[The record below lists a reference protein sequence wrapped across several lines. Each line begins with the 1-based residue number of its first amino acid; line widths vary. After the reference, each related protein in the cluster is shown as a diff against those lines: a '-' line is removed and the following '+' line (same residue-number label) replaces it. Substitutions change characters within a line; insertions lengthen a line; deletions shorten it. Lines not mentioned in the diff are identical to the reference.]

1 MEFGVVSVGDKK
13 FLRVLILEE
22 IGVAGCRI
30 VQIKES

>member
-22 IGVAGCRI
+22 IGVAVSRN
-30 VQIKES
+30 VWMKES